1 MLLWYAFKFEN
12 VAVMWTKCVNQ
23 RGKCL
28 HNGFRALSVQIKMRY
43 YANRLTAKFENFQNS
58 KIRVKLESRS
68 SQRDNAAFTLI
79 SVFLTP
85 ITQNKFIAWFLNL
98 TRFTF
103 LISTNLITKNFVMA
117 WVWWLC
123 FLLVVQRLASN
134 FIPRKSKKSQS
145 WQSNFKFWICIKNNA
160 CMRNWSAWMHV

>member
-12 VAVMWTKCVNQ
+12 VAVMWTQCVNQ
-23 RGKCL
+23 REKYL

-98 TRFTF
+98 TRFAL
-103 LISTNLITKNFVMA
+103 LISTNLITKNFDNFVMV
-117 WVWWLC
+117 WVWWWC
-123 FLLVVQRLASN
+123 FLLVVQIECFRN
-134 FIPRKSKKSQS
+134 FIEVKKQVLL
-145 WQSNFKFWICIKNNA
+145 
-160 CMRNWSAWMHV
+160 HG